1 MKLRHL
7 PLNLMLPLTITLLLL
22 VMVAGGIATSARQL
36 TEALQHATE
45 AHVRTVAYSLAL
57 EAVDHL
63 SEGEGDPH
71 TLWPHVAHL
80 STDRRIS
87 AIAVLG
93 PDGQILTAHRLDWL
107 GQPASQ
113 VLPELTRPVTDLST
127 KPGSPVV
134 HWSDGGRRAAI
145 LVGYVVPQ
153 PSDTVRS
160 LVRGSIYVEADLH
173 DELADILRQ
182 AILGRLPELFTTA
195 LLLLLLGLWL
205 RWQVTQPLAA
215 LERAS
220 GRLASADLA
229 ARAPETGPDEVVR
242 LARSF
247 NQMATTLQAAD
258 AELRASEDRLSTI
271 LYSTGDA
278 MMVTDTEQRITLL
291 NRMAERLTGWTEAE
305 ALGRP
310 VAQVFRIEHASTGAP
325 AEIPVARVLAERH
338 VVGLANHTVLISR
351 DGVRCHIADSAA
363 PVYLGDGTLTG
374 VVLVFRD
381 VSAAYRL
388 EQALADSE
396 WHYRT
401 LANSGRLL
409 IWTSNRDGDNTW
421 CNELWEQYTGQ
432 STAAAAGAGWLDP
445 IHPDDR
451 AEVLSTA
458 QSARLRL
465 QAWSMEIRLRRADG
479 NYRWMLNDASP
490 RYDSSGRYLGYI
502 GHCLDITLQH
512 EAQQQLQRQLAELR
526 RLQTAMLGRE
536 DRISELKQEVNALLQ
551 QHNASPRY
559 NSPSSLK

>member
-1 MKLRHL
+1 
-7 PLNLMLPLTITLLLL
+7 
-22 VMVAGGIATSARQL
+22 
-36 TEALQHATE
+36 
-45 AHVRTVAYSLAL
+45 
-57 EAVDHL
+57 
-63 SEGEGDPH
+63 
-71 TLWPHVAHL
+71 
-80 STDRRIS
+80 
-87 AIAVLG
+87 
-93 PDGQILTAHRLDWL
+93 
-107 GQPASQ
+107 
-113 VLPELTRPVTDLST
+113 
-127 KPGSPVV
+127 
-134 HWSDGGRRAAI
+134 
-145 LVGYVVPQ
+145 VVPQ

-451 AEVLSTA
+451 VEVLSTA

-465 QAWSMEIRLRRADG
+465 HAWSMEIRLRRADG

>member
-7 PLNLMLPLTITLLLL
+7 PLNLMLPLTITLVLLA
-22 VMVAGGIATSARQL
+22 MVAGGIATSARQL

-93 PDGQILTAHRLDWL
+93 PDDQILTAHRLDWL

-113 VLPELTRPVTDLST
+113 VLPELPRPGADLNA
-127 KPGSPVV
+127 KPGSPGV

-153 PSDTVRS
+153 PGDTVRS
-160 LVRGSIYVEADLH
+160 VVRGSIYVEADLH

-195 LLLLLLGLWL
+195 LLLLMLGLWL

-220 GRLASADLA
+220 ERLAKADLA

-247 NQMATTLQAAD
+247 NQMAQTLQAAD
-258 AELRASEDRLSTI
+258 AELRASQDRLSTI

-310 VAQVFRIEHASTGAP
+310 VAQVFRIEHAGTGAP
-325 AEIPVARVLAERH
+325 AEIPVARVLAQGC

-421 CNELWEQYTGQ
+421 CNELWQSYTGQ

-458 QSARLRL
+458 QNARLRL
-465 QAWSMEIRLRRADG
+465 QAWNMELRLRRADG
-479 NYRWMLNDASP
+479 SYRWMLNDASP

-526 RLQTAMLGRE
+526 RLQAAMLGRE
-536 DRISELKQEVNALLQ
+536 NRISELKQEVNALLL
-551 QHNASPRY
+551 QHNATPRY
-559 NSPSSLK
+559 NSPTSLK